1 MDKLNSTMSTNKT
14 SLHEVAV
21 NSDALKTA
29 RSEPIQQ
36 ETAPRQSMD
45 FIRSLVLDIP
55 VQTERPV
62 SEGLNLEQMLEAQLE
77 AEARKSDPIDHVSFD
92 VPTLIRVF
100 ELVREGIK
108 SDVDLHNLVERIVAL
123 KNKGVL
129 TMQDYSDIAGGN
141 PDGTTR
147 EHDPITT
154 RPIASDHQTESIDS
168 LKKLAGIR

>member
-1 MDKLNSTMSTNKT
+1 MSQNKT
-14 SLHEVAV
+14 SLQEVAT

-36 ETAPRQSMD
+36 EPAPRQSMD

-55 VQTERPV
+55 VQVDRPV
-62 SEGLNLEQMLEAQLE
+62 SEGLNLERMLETQLE
-77 AEARKSDPIDHVSFD
+77 VEARKKDPQDHVSFD

-108 SDVDLHNLVERIVAL
+108 SDVELHNLVERIL
-123 KNKGVL
+123 SIKDQGVL
-129 TMQDYSDIAGGN
+129 TMDNYDVIAGGN

-147 EHDPITT
+147 ENDPITSA
-154 RPIASDHQTESIDS
+154 PIAGDQQSESIDF

>member
-1 MDKLNSTMSTNKT
+1 MSPNKT
-14 SLHEVAV
+14 SLHEVAT
-21 NSDALKTA
+21 NADALKTA

-36 ETAPRQSMD
+36 EKAPRQTMD

-55 VQTERPV
+55 VQTERPI

-77 AEARKSDPIDHVSFD
+77 AEARKSDPVDHVSFD
-92 VPTLIRVF
+92 IPTLIRVF

-108 SDVDLHNLVERIVAL
+108 SDVELHNLVERIVAL
-123 KNKGVL
+123 KDKGTL
-129 TMQDYSDIAGGN
+129 TMNDYTAIAGGN

-147 EHDPITT
+147 ENDPITSA
-154 RPIASDHQTESIDS
+154 PVAGDQQAESIDF

>member
-1 MDKLNSTMSTNKT
+1 MSPNKT
-14 SLHEVAV
+14 SLHEVAT
-21 NSDALKTA
+21 NADALKTA

-36 ETAPRQSMD
+36 EEAPRQAMD

-55 VQTERPV
+55 VQVERPV
-62 SEGLNLEQMLEAQLE
+62 SEGLNLEQMLETQLE
-77 AEARKSDPIDHVSFD
+77 AEARKRDPVDHISFD

-108 SDVDLHNLVERIVAL
+108 SDVELHNLVERIVAL
-123 KNKGVL
+123 KDKGVL
-129 TMQDYSDIAGGN
+129 TMNDYGAIAGGN

-147 EHDPITT
+147 ENDPITSA
-154 RPIASDHQTESIDS
+154 PIAGDQQAESIDF